1 MLKFIKFHQKL
12 AFHSFEGELIF
23 FQVGYPSIFA
33 LLYDL
38 QGMGES
44 NALRNRSTHIRRD
57 ILIAADAIYR

>member
-1 MLKFIKFHQKL
+1 MLFFSDERLFSLFFKVQL
-12 AFHSFEGELIF
+12 
-23 FQVGYPSIFA
+23 FQVGYPNIFA

-44 NALRNRSTHIRRD
+44 NALRNRSAHVRKD